1 MATLE
6 QVWLD
11 SQSDLDAP
19 ALMKMADGS
28 QVEVTKTQLMAVL
41 HSMKPG
47 QSITVGGLNITVGEN
62 DQLEVT
68 STTSPVGAAE
78 ASDRGFAKAA
88 QSSGWN
94 RPSFGAAL
102 QGLYILGGGDDD
114 L

>member
-28 QVEVTKTQLMAVL
+28 QVEITKQQLMAVL

-47 QSITVGGLNITVGEN
+47 QSITVGGLNITIDES
-62 DQLEVT
+62 DKIQVT

>member
-6 QVWLD
+6 QVWLE

-28 QVEVTKTQLMAVL
+28 QVEITKQQLMAVL

-47 QSITVGGLNITVGEN
+47 QSITVGGLNITIDES
-62 DQLEVT
+62 DKIQVT
-68 STTSPVGAAE
+68 STTPAAPAAVNE
-78 ASDRGFAKAA
+78 QAMTKAA
-88 QSSGWN
+88 GGAY